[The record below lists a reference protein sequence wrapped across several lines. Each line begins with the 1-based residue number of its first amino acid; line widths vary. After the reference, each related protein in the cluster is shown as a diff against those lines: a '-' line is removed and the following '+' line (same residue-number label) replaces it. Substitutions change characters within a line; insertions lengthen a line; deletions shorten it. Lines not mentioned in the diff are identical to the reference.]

1 MIPRG
6 YLFVFACASSF
17 GLITSL
23 AKLTYDEG
31 ASPPTVVFFRL
42 LSGSL
47 LMGVLSAWTH
57 RKKLHPAKI
66 KPKVSNTWTVA
77 VLVGVTGISI
87 SVMSLGYLGSVKYI
101 PVSLSVLL
109 FFTFPF
115 WVLLINY
122 LIYREVPSR
131 LKLTAFV
138 LAFFGLSLT
147 LGPTWE
153 MLDWRGIALVMGGSL
168 GASGMLIGGAKT
180 VQLISLRDFVFLS
193 NTVGAIIVGI
203 FLFFTDTFSL
213 SQTMWGWSGI
223 AAICILF
230 VIGQL
235 FLFAGTRRIG
245 TAQTSIMLNLE
256 PFVYIG
262 AAVVLLGE
270 RLELSQSVGVLVV
283 ISALF
288 MASDAANRFSVAAK
302 NNL

>member
-1 MIPRG
+1 M
-6 YLFVFACASSF
+6 
-17 GLITSL
+17 
-23 AKLTYDEG
+23 
-31 ASPPTVVFFRL
+31 VFFRL

-131 LKLTAFV
+131 LKLTSFV
-138 LAFFGLSLT
+138 LAFFGLSLI
-147 LGPTWE
+147 LEIGRE
-153 MLDWRGIALVMGGSL
+153 VLDWRGIALVMGGSL

-245 TAQTSIMLNLE
+245 TAQTCIMLNLE